1 MVLSCQVHLLQRNG
15 QKIANSKEVTIA
27 NDFLNCLW
35 KNSSVYLNN
44 VPVNSSNRYHYYKSG
59 LAALIESTREQ
70 SLTSEM
76 QGKGQKKFK
85 ILFINLIR

>member
-1 MVLSCQVHLLQRNG
+1 MVLSCQVHLLQGNG
-15 QKIANSKEVTIA
+15 QKIDNSKEVAIA

-76 QGKGQKKFK
+76 QQGYGQ
-85 ILFINLIR
+85 LI

>member
-1 MVLSCQVHLLQRNG
+1 MVLSCQVHLLQGNG
-15 QKIANSKEVTIA
+15 QKIDNSKEVAIA

-59 LAALIESTREQ
+59 LAALT

-85 ILFINLIR
+85 ILFINLLR